1 MEREDAINKAFEMI
15 AIGGDAKGMAY
26 EALEL
31 AEKGQFEEADKLVKD
46 SEQSLLEAH
55 HIQTDLISRTAR
67 GEDIPID
74 MLFVHG
80 QDHLMCAIE
89 AQSLIKH
96 LIGLSKRIAELEAKL
111 A

>member
-1 MEREDAINKAFEMI
+1 MEREDAINKAFEII

-26 EALEL
+26 EALEHAERGEFDE
-31 AEKGQFEEADKLVKD
+31 AEKLIEE

-96 LIGLSKRIAELEAKL
+96 LVAQSRRIAALESKL